1 MKENKILNR
10 KNINDANRRMAFQ
23 IYESNI
29 DLKEIYLIG
38 ISTNGVI
45 LSNRIGD
52 FLKNISNFSIHQ
64 IKLDINKKNPRDKIN
79 ISIDLHKLKNKSII
93 IIDDVL
99 NSGSTLLYAVNAFLS
114 ISLNKIQTVVLVNRN
129 HKTFPIKA
137 DFKGI
142 SLSTSVKEHIKV
154 VLNSKEEEEEEE
166 EEGVYLS

>member
-1 MKENKILNR
+1 MKENKIFNR
-10 KNINDANRRMAFQ
+10 KKIDDANRRIAFQ

-29 DLKEIYLIG
+29 NLKEIYLVG
-38 ISTNGVI
+38 ISSNGTV
-45 LSNRIGD
+45 LSKRIGD
-52 FLKNISNFSIHQ
+52 YLKKISDLKVHQ
-64 IKLDINKKNPRDKIN
+64 VELKIDKKNPRNKIDISIN
-79 ISIDLHKLKNKSII
+79 IQKLKNSTIV

-114 ISLNKIQTVVLVNRN
+114 IPIDKIQTVVLVNRN
-129 HKTFPIKA
+129 HKKFPIKA

-154 VLNSKEEEEEEE
+154 VLNSKI

>member
-1 MKENKILNR
+1 MKENKIFNT
-10 KNINDANRRMAFQ
+10 KKIDDANRRIAFQ

-29 DLKEIYLIG
+29 NLKEIYLVG
-38 ISTNGVI
+38 ISSNGTV
-45 LSNRIGD
+45 LSKRIGNY
-52 FLKNISNFSIHQ
+52 LKKISDLKVHQ
-64 IKLDINKKNPRDKIN
+64 VELIIDKKNPRNKIDISIN
-79 ISIDLHKLKNKSII
+79 IQKLKNSTIV

-114 ISLNKIQTVVLVNRN
+114 ISIDKIQTVVLVNRN
-129 HKTFPIKA
+129 HKKFPIKA

-154 VLNSKEEEEEEE
+154 VLNSKI